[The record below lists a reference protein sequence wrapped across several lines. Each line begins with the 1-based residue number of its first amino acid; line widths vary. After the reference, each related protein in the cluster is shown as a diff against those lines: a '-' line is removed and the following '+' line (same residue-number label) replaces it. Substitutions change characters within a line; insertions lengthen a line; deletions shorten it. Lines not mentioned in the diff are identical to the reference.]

1 MITARVV
8 ELELIESPESH
19 VLGKNQNC
27 FLDLVESEVLFKF
40 GGVKSQSHFLK
51 LGRVRVIFLG
61 MQNLEP
67 FLFAVLESE

>member
-8 ELELIESPESH
+8 ELELPESH
-19 VLGKNQNC
+19 VLGKNQSC
-27 FLDLVESEVLFKF
+27 FLDLVESEALFKF

-51 LGRVRVIFLG
+51 LGGVRVIFLG

-67 FLFAVLESE
+67 FLFAALESK